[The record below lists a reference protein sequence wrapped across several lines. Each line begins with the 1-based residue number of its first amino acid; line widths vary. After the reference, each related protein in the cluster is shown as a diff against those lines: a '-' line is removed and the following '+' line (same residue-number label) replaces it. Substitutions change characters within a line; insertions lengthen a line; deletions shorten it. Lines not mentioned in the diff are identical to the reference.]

1 MKRMEEGRPSNP
13 SKPIP
18 MPPPTAGRDEERA
31 PELVSGIEAQ
41 ERLQEASE
49 SSIDGQ
55 SSDSQRFP
63 SHERAPEQL
72 STLEAQER
80 MQEAEAPA
88 AKQSHVKDNIT
99 RVPDEHL
106 PSHRERQRWDFSKR
120 LSELMDEVLPKLA
133 VVTQKVNT
141 YTGTDYSGVEALRRE
156 IKEQGMQWNDYSPC
170 RR

>member
-1 MKRMEEGRPSNP
+1 MEEGKPSNS

-18 MPPPTAGRDEERA
+18 MPPPIAGRVEDRA
-31 PELVSGIEAQ
+31 PELVSSIEGQ

-49 SSIDGQ
+49 NSLDERENDRIQ
-55 SSDSQRFP
+55 SP
-63 SHERAPEQL
+63 SNERAPELL

-80 MQEAEAPA
+80 LQEEEAPA
-88 AKQSHVKDNIT
+88 AKQDHVKDNIS

-120 LSELMDEVLPKLA
+120 FSELMDEVLPKLA

-141 YTGTDYSGVEALRRE
+141 YTGTDYSGVEALRQE
-156 IKEQGMQWNDYSPC
+156 IKEQGTSIIQPSRC
-170 RR
+170 RS